1 MLRRSALYI
10 ELSINKLMGMRV
22 RNTRRRGDIFIE
34 EVLLIAISMAVLVAL
49 VSLISGLFGNTV
61 TGIMHLQSS
70 VNNAL
75 SGFINDLQK
84 VVSNAFNFTG

>member
-1 MLRRSALYI
+1 MTRR
-10 ELSINKLMGMRV
+10 NV
-22 RNTRRRGDIFIE
+22 RRRRGDIFIE

-61 TGIMHLQSS
+61 SGIMHLQSS

-75 SGFINDLQK
+75 NGFVSDLEK

>member
-1 MLRRSALYI
+1 MNMKI
-10 ELSINKLMGMRV
+10 
-22 RNTRRRGDIFIE
+22 RRRGDIFIE

-61 TGIMHLQSS
+61 NGIMHLQNS

-75 SGFINDLQK
+75 GGFINDLQK
-84 VVSNAFNFTG
+84 VVSNAFNFTS

>member
-1 MLRRSALYI
+1 M
-10 ELSINKLMGMRV
+10 MGMKVGKIRK
-22 RNTRRRGDIFIE
+22 RGDIFIE

-61 TGIMHLQSS
+61 TGIMHLQGS

-75 SGFINDLQK
+75 NGFVNDLQK

>member
-1 MLRRSALYI
+1 M
-10 ELSINKLMGMRV
+10 MGMRMRKI
-22 RNTRRRGDIFIE
+22 RNRGDIFIE

>member
-1 MLRRSALYI
+1 MMGVRMRST
-10 ELSINKLMGMRV
+10 G
-22 RNTRRRGDIFIE
+22 RRGDIFIE

>member
-1 MLRRSALYI
+1 MMNMKI
-10 ELSINKLMGMRV
+10 
-22 RNTRRRGDIFIE
+22 RRRGDIFIE

-61 TGIMHLQSS
+61 NGIMHLQNS

-75 SGFINDLQK
+75 GGFINDLQK
-84 VVSNAFNFTG
+84 VVSNAFNFTS

>member
-1 MLRRSALYI
+1 M
-10 ELSINKLMGMRV
+10 MGMRV

>member
-1 MLRRSALYI
+1 M
-10 ELSINKLMGMRV
+10 MGMRV
-22 RNTRRRGDIFIE
+22 RNTGRRGDIFIE

>member
-1 MLRRSALYI
+1 M
-10 ELSINKLMGMRV
+10 MGVKMRKAG
-22 RNTRRRGDIFIE
+22 NRGDIFIE

-49 VSLISGLFGNTV
+49 VSLISGLFGNAV
-61 TGIMHLQSS
+61 TGIMHLQGS

>member
-1 MLRRSALYI
+1 M
-10 ELSINKLMGMRV
+10 MV
-22 RNTRRRGDIFIE
+22 RKSTRRKNNGDIFIE

-61 TGIMHLQSS
+61 SGIMHLQGS

-75 SGFINDLQK
+75 SGFINDLQR

>member
-1 MLRRSALYI
+1 MNMKI
-10 ELSINKLMGMRV
+10 K
-22 RNTRRRGDIFIE
+22 RRGDIFIE

-61 TGIMHLQSS
+61 NGIMHLQNS

-75 SGFINDLQK
+75 GGFINDLQR
-84 VVSNAFNFTG
+84 VVSNAFNFTS

>member
-1 MLRRSALYI
+1 MMNMKI
-10 ELSINKLMGMRV
+10 K
-22 RNTRRRGDIFIE
+22 RRGDIFIE

-61 TGIMHLQSS
+61 NGIMHLQNS

-75 SGFINDLQK
+75 GGFINDLQR
-84 VVSNAFNFTG
+84 VVSNAFNFTS

>member
-1 MLRRSALYI
+1 M
-10 ELSINKLMGMRV
+10 MGVRM
-22 RNTRRRGDIFIE
+22 RNTKKKGDIFIE

-61 TGIMHLQSS
+61 TGIMHLQNS